1 MISLFLTKQV
11 LVMPF
16 YSGLASPLLSLMPKA
31 TKGGGRGGGEDPG
44 NTGNIIT
51 GFIFNR
57 EITTIVTSL

>member
-1 MISLFLTKQV
+1 
-11 LVMPF
+11 MPF

-31 TKGGGRGGGEDPG
+31 TKGGGRGGEDPG
-44 NTGNIIT
+44 NTGNIIN

>member
-1 MISLFLTKQV
+1 
-11 LVMPF
+11 MPF

-31 TKGGGRGGGEDPG
+31 TKGGGRWGEGGGEDPG